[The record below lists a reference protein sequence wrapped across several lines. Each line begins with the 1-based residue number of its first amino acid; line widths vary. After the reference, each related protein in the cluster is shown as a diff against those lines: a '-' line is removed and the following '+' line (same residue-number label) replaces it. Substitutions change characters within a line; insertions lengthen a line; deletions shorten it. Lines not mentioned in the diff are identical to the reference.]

1 MEIKTAEGT
10 QHVASSGVGGTAL
23 GLGIAGTIGLLN
35 QMNGNGNG
43 NGFLNGLLGGG
54 NCNGQVAALQAEI
67 AKLESERYTDSVGI
81 ELYKQT
87 AKDNAGIVEKI
98 NNNFNIT
105 FNALAALDK
114 QVAVSEAVNVERAR
128 VANERISALEGL
140 TKTVIPTTSICPE
153 VMPRYN
159 SWTAPAAAATTGG

>member
-1 MEIKTAEGT
+1 MEIKTTEGT

-23 GLGIAGTIGLLN
+23 GLGIAGTVGLLN
-35 QMNGNGNG
+35 QMSG
-43 NGFLNGLLGGG
+43 NGFLGGLFGGG

-87 AKDNAGIVEKI
+87 AKDNAGIIEKI
-98 NNNFNIT
+98 NNNFTVT

-114 QVAVSEAVNVERAR
+114 QVAVSEAVNAERMR
-128 VANERISALEGL
+128 CANERISALEGL

-159 SWTAPAAAATTGG
+159 SYTAPTTASTTGG

>member
-1 MEIKTAEGT
+1 MEIKTTDGT
-10 QHVASSGVGGTAL
+10 EHVASSGVGGTAL
-23 GLGIAGTIGLLN
+23 GLGIAGTVGLLN
-35 QMNGNGNG
+35 QMSGNN
-43 NGFLNGLLGGG
+43 NGFLGGLFGGG

-87 AKDNAGIVEKI
+87 AKDNAGIFEKI
-98 NNNFNIT
+98 NSNFTVT

-114 QVAVSEAVNVERAR
+114 QVAVSEAVNAERMR
-128 VANERISALEGL
+128 CANERISALEGL

-159 SWTAPAAAATTGG
+159 SYTAPTTASTTGG